1 MSASLTSSSQIVRC
15 GLGLSPARLEAK
27 AEAAICMACAS
38 PIPAGGARASWKP
51 VVGTF
56 TDWAY
61 LAGASGVIC
70 PDCVLFMEND
80 TLERVQACVANR
92 EGAWSLRKDAHRLWL
107 LTDPPEPPF
116 VAMISD
122 ARKQHLVWR
131 AAVTLDRDLIRLQL
145 GRASLSIDRPL
156 ALEAAVWAREL
167 AQAAREAG
175 IKVSAHHPFASLDRE
190 RAHPGHAV
198 ARADIAAFAQGD
210 AHHRSLLARL
220 LNLGEGE
227 LWALSVL
234 SKAKAEVPL
243 REALITDEDLH

>member
-1 MSASLTSSSQIVRC
+1 MYQTPSSSQIVRR
-15 GLGLSPARLEAK
+15 GLGLSPARLEPEPESAR
-27 AEAAICMACAS
+27 CMACATA
-38 PIPAGGARASWKP
+38 IPPGGPRAPWKP

-61 LAGASGVIC
+61 LAGSSGVIC
-70 PDCVLFMEND
+70 PDCVLFMANP

-107 LTDPPEPPF
+107 LTDPPAPPF

-145 GRASLSIDRPL
+145 GRAGLTIDRPL
-156 ALEAAVWAREL
+156 ALEAAAWAREL
-167 AQAAREAG
+167 AQAARAAG
-175 IKVSAHHPFASLDRE
+175 IKLTAHHPFAALDRE
-190 RAHPGHAV
+190 RAHLGHAV
-198 ARADIAAFAQGD
+198 ARPDIATFAQRD
-210 AHHRSLLARL
+210 AHTRTLLARL

-234 SKAKAEVPL
+234 SKVKAEVPL
-243 REALITDEDLH
+243 REALITEEEQR